1 MKSTISL
8 EGDKVDVLW
17 SEISTIKIGLLFR
30 IVFDAPLKTSNS
42 NPSTSSNINLP
53 STITVFKI
61 GVDISN
67 KIFYPAGILTTFPS
81 VGGLPPPHVVY
92 YDHLSIYK

>member
-1 MKSTISL
+1 MILIFFNNGFSGEPIWIYPPFNTNT
-8 EGDKVDVLW
+8 LW
-17 SEISTIKIGLLFR
+17 EL
-30 IVFDAPLKTSNS
+30 NS